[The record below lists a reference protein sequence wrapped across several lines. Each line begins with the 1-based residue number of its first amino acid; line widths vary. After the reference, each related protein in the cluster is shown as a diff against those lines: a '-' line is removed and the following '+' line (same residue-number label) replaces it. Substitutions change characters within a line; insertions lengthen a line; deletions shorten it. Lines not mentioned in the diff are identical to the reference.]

1 MELDNRVRRS
11 ATGSRSM
18 TKYLAIAFF
27 AGVLAACTPA
37 ENDAGTTPENAGEKT
52 PEKLAILITLD
63 VGQQPGSTELDLEAL
78 SKTRAEIVKRL
89 KETIAPAAQDSI
101 RTFENL
107 PAIAVSVDPTEV
119 ATILGWLEI
128 KTIERDRTFELK
140 NATFK

>member
-11 ATGSRSM
+11 AAGSKSM
-18 TKYLAIAFF
+18 TRYLAIAFF
-27 AGVLAACTPA
+27 TGFLAACTPA
-37 ENDAGTTPENAGEKT
+37 ENDAGEKT

-63 VGQQPGSTELDLEAL
+63 IGQQSGSTELDLEAL
-78 SKTRAEIVKRL
+78 SKTRAEVVERL
-89 KETIAPAAQDSI
+89 KEIIPLAAQDSI

-119 ATILGWLEI
+119 ATILVWPEI
-128 KTIERDRTFELK
+128 KSIERDRTFELK